1 MTSHLRRG
9 IVAASL
15 SLAALLGVATSA
27 AGGEFESYG
36 DVSDDHRAVSL
47 HVRETEGDARRN
59 ETIPAGERLFE
70 YMRTVA
76 CREAAGMWVI
86 GNPDGTCPAG
96 IDAAGQAAC
105 EGDSIVL
112 PMWRRERA
120 TPASPWGN
128 WVQIDVGGCGAD
140 LLPEL
145 TAEDFRRLPIPA
157 PVLTLQPDR
166 GWVLVN
172 KETVVMTDPTPA
184 TLTTNLLGYDIQV
197 EATPTTFTYDFG
209 DGTAPL
215 VTTSPGHAW
224 PDHDTAHVYGSPGTT
239 SITLTTT
246 WSGRYL
252 IEGTTQ
258 WRDVDG
264 TAQTTTTST
273 PFTIEERTSR
283 LVAQLCSATPRPP
296 DC

>member
-1 MTSHLRRG
+1 MVG
-9 IVAASL
+9 AAVVISL
-15 SLAALLGVATSA
+15 IAS
-27 AGGEFESYG
+27 
-36 DVSDDHRAVSL
+36 AVSTGRDL
-47 HVRETEGDARRN
+47 EGEVSTDRRAIHLN
-59 ETIPAGERLFE
+59 AAVAEKESRDNDVVAPAERLFE

-76 CREAAGMWVI
+76 CREAAGMWVV
-86 GNPDGTCPAG
+86 GNADGTCPAG

-120 TPASPWGN
+120 TPASAWGN

-197 EATPTTFTYDFG
+197 EATPTTYTYDFG
-209 DGTAPL
+209 DATAPL

-252 IEGTTQ
+252 IEGTTE

-264 TAQTTTTST
+264 TAQTTTTSD

>member
-1 MTSHLRRG
+1 MTVARTLLGFTS
-9 IVAASL
+9 IVALIALMASPA
-15 SLAALLGVATSA
+15 LAGLP
-27 AGGEFESYG
+27 
-36 DVSDDHRAVSL
+36 DVSGVVGEDNQSAYL
-47 HVRETEGDARRN
+47 HARESEAASKRN
-59 ETIPAGERLFE
+59 SAIPAGERLFE

-86 GNPDGTCPAG
+86 GNPDGTCPPG
-96 IDAAGQAAC
+96 VGAAGAAAC

-120 TPASPWGN
+120 TPASAWGN

-197 EATPTTFTYDFG
+197 QATPTTYTYDFG

-224 PDHDTAHVYGSPGTT
+224 PDHDTAHVYGAPGSV

-264 TAQTTTTST
+264 TAQTTTTSD

-283 LVAQLCSATPRPP
+283 LVAELCSATPRPP